1 MEFGIGPPKSC
12 GGTALPY
19 TGLNLKMT
27 SFCCQV
33 YSLSI
38 ENWHWKEHTADV
50 EGEAPTPR
58 SGHSAIALPGDRF
71 LLVFG
76 GGIPDQNAFFGTVS
90 LLDTFTWTWT
100 TPTIT
105 VSIPVH
111 FELSKAAFSAIDR
124 GEYCSSQILQLDRG
138 TDWPL
143 RLVQRCIPLSA
154 LAVSIQ

>member
-1 MEFGIGPPKSC
+1 MCAFS
-12 GGTALPY
+12 
-19 TGLNLKMT
+19 
-27 SFCCQV
+27 SQV

-58 SGHSAIALPGDRF
+58 SGHSAVALPGDRF

-100 TPTIT
+100 VPTIT
-105 VSIPVH
+105 VRLYLLRSEQTKHSQTSREKFLWRGPQ
-111 FELSKAAFSAIDR
+111 LSKPI
-124 GEYCSSQILQLDRG
+124 SSDEPI
-138 TDWPL
+138 
-143 RLVQRCIPLSA
+143 
-154 LAVSIQ
+154 